1 MKKLEIKTLSKKFG
15 EKKVLIDINFS
26 VQEGE
31 SLVILGKS
39 GTGKSVLLKCISGLI
54 EPNSGSIFYDNK
66 LLTSKT
72 KNDFFEQFGMLF
84 QGGALFD
91 SLKIWENITFKQ
103 KYFGLEKSVNKRR
116 AIALEKL
123 SQVGLEENILE
134 LFPNQIS
141 GGMQRRVAIARAIAS
156 NPKIIFF
163 DEPTAGLDPSSSN
176 LINKLIKKIIS
187 ELGATAIT
195 ISHDKDTIINIADR
209 AIILEKN
216 LIKWTGK
223 INENEIKENKYLSN
237 YWNI

>member
-1 MKKLEIKTLSKKFG
+1 MKKIEINSLYKKFG
-15 EKKVLIDINFS
+15 YKNVLVDINFS
-26 VQEGE
+26 VEEGE

-54 EPNSGSIFYDNK
+54 KPNSGKIFYDNK
-66 LLTSKT
+66 LLSSKT

-103 KYFGLEKSVNKRR
+103 KYFGKKNSLINRKNLAK
-116 AIALEKL
+116 EKL
-123 SQVGLEENILE
+123 NQVGLEENIIE

-141 GGMQRRVAIARAIAS
+141 GGMQRRVAIARAIAL
-156 NPKIIFF
+156 NPKIVFF
-163 DEPTAGLDPSSSN
+163 DEPTAGLDPFSSN
-176 LINKLIKKIIS
+176 LINKLIKNIIS
-187 ELGATAIT
+187 ELGATAVT

-209 AIILEKN
+209 AIILDNN
-216 LIKWTGK
+216 LIKWDGK
-223 INENEIKENKYLSN
+223 INEKEIKENKYLSN

>member
-1 MKKLEIKTLSKKFG
+1 MKKIEINSLYKKFG
-15 EKKVLIDINFS
+15 YKNVLVDINFS
-26 VQEGE
+26 VEEGE

-54 EPNSGSIFYDNK
+54 KPNSGKIFYDNK
-66 LLTSKT
+66 LLSSKT

-103 KYFGLEKSVNKRR
+103 KYFGKKNSSINRKNLAK
-116 AIALEKL
+116 EKL
-123 SQVGLEENILE
+123 NQVGLEENIIE

-141 GGMQRRVAIARAIAS
+141 GGMQRRVAIARAIAL
-156 NPKIIFF
+156 NPKIVFF
-163 DEPTAGLDPSSSN
+163 DEPTAGLDPFSSN
-176 LINKLIKKIIS
+176 LINKLIKNIIS
-187 ELGATAIT
+187 ELGATAVT

-209 AIILEKN
+209 AIILDNN
-216 LIKWTGK
+216 LIKWDGK
-223 INENEIKENKYLSN
+223 INEKEIKENKYLSN

>member
-1 MKKLEIKTLSKKFG
+1 MKKIEINSLNKKFG
-15 EKKVLIDINFS
+15 YKKVLIDINFS
-26 VQEGE
+26 VEEGE

-54 EPNSGSIFYDNK
+54 EPDSGLIVFDNK
-66 LLTSKT
+66 ILSSKT

-103 KYFGLEKSVNKRR
+103 KYFGIKNSLIERKE
-116 AIALEKL
+116 IAVEKL
-123 SQVGLEENILE
+123 NQVGLKENIIE

-163 DEPTAGLDPSSSN
+163 DEPTAGLDPFSSN
-176 LINKLIKKIIS
+176 LINELIKNIIS

-209 AIILEKN
+209 GIILDN
-216 LIKWTGK
+216 NSIKWNGK
-223 INENEIKENKYLSN
+223 INEKEIKENKYLSY